1 MALSPSPAL
10 KRNWA
15 DLDDGPAGLIAD
27 RLLAYDVAGY
37 VRFRAVCREWRRCSA
52 DPRAHGS
59 LDRRFHPRWWVLLL
73 EELATPNRRR
83 LLNTSTGEFV
93 QVDLPELHDHDV
105 LGVTA
110 EGLLVL
116 VHAHQPRATVRL
128 LNPLT
133 RHLTPLPPLTTLL
146 PKNDHD
152 LLSDTTF
159 DHYFQAWGSGILDD
173 DSTVVLSFHKLCI
186 FGMAKPGDACWTLVL
201 SDVTVKPSSLVFSGR
216 LYCVTHNLGVMV
228 LKNQPPRLEVAAKLP
243 TRFAPGGSVH
253 LVENAGE
260 LMLVHRRSWRV
271 FGERRYAVYRVDLDA
286 GNLCRVNSFGGAGG
300 HALFIGMHCSLSV
313 PVGVFSPGSI
323 SGDTIYPGSGFA
335 EGDYIKAYHVGDKST
350 TYVASQNTAQPHTLV
365 NCLSLCTTG
374 RP

>member
-1 MALSPSPAL
+1 MDCSRSPAL

-15 DLDDGPAGLIAD
+15 DLDEGPAGMIAD
-27 RLLAYDVAGY
+27 RVLAYDVAGY
-37 VRFRAVCREWRRCSA
+37 LRFRAVCSAWRRCSA
-52 DPRAHGS
+52 EPRAHGS
-59 LDRRFHPRWWVLLL
+59 LDRRFHPRRWVLLL

-116 VHAHQPRATVRL
+116 VDAHQPRATVHL

-133 RHLTPLPPLTTLL
+133 RHLTRLPPLTTLL
-146 PKNDHD
+146 PKKAYD

-159 DHYFQAWGSGILDD
+159 DHYFEAWGSGILDD
-173 DSTVVLSFHKLCI
+173 DSTVVLSFHKLGI
-186 FGMAKPGDACWTLVL
+186 FGMAEPGDACWTPVL
-201 SDVTVKPSSLVFSGR
+201 RGEVVKPSSLVFLGR
-216 LYCVTHNLGVMV
+216 FYCVTLLGVLMV

-243 TRFAPGGSVH
+243 TGLPPAGSVH

-260 LMLVHRRSWRV
+260 LMLVHRRSSQG
-271 FGERRYAVYRVDLDA
+271 FKEKRYDVYRVDLDA
-286 GNLCRVNSFGGAGG
+286 GNLCRVNSFGGGA
-300 HALFIGMHCSLSV
+300 ALFIGMHFSLSV
-313 PVGVFSPGSI
+313 PIGVFSSGSL
-323 SGDTIYPGSGFA
+323 SGDTIYPGSGYI

-350 TYVASQNTAQPHTLV
+350 TYVASRSTAQPHTLV
-365 NCLSLCTTG
+365 DCLSLCTTG
-374 RP
+374 HP